1 MPYLKQNKYYIH
13 KDFVL
18 QISVVESSNLN
29 VYDEALDIPVIIVI
43 NAVPSPMEIRIGSI
57 RVRKNENLSEHK
69 PWKDLDMNV
78 QCLFGLYLARL
89 DPFECLGLSGIL
101 TD

>member
-1 MPYLKQNKYYIH
+1 MIPYSSLLH
-13 KDFVL
+13 FVV
-18 QISVVESSNLN
+18 IESSNLN

-43 NAVPSPMEIRIGSI
+43 NAVPIPMEIRIGSI
-57 RVRKNENLSEHK
+57 RVRKNENLSESK

-89 DPFECLGLSGIL
+89 DPFECLGLTGTTFL
-101 TD
+101 

>member
-1 MPYLKQNKYYIH
+1 M
-13 KDFVL
+13 
-18 QISVVESSNLN
+18 
-29 VYDEALDIPVIIVI
+29 IIVI

-89 DPFECLGLSGIL
+89 DPFECLGLSGNIKC
-101 TD
+101 TYSVVRVTHVVADHGSEFSGY